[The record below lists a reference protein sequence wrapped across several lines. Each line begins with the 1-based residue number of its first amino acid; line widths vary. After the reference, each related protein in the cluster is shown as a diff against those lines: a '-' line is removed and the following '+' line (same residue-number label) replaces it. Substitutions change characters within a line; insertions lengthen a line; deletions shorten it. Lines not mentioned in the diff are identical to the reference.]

1 MNNAQKAIYR
11 RFKTVKERA
20 AYLSQFEIE
29 TRVDIVDLDFVHRA
43 YIGEVGLPITGT
55 EQAEV
60 LAKADAWLKE
70 KMNPPADDAERVQTT
85 PMKMALVGD
94 YE

>member
-11 RFKTVKERA
+11 KLKTVKERA
-20 AYLSQFEIE
+20 AYLSQFDIE

-43 YIGEVGLPITGT
+43 YIGDIALPITGT
-55 EQAEV
+55 DEA
-60 LAKADAWLKE
+60 AAWLKE
-70 KMNPPADDAERVQTT
+70 KMNPPVDGAERVQTT

>member
-1 MNNAQKAIYR
+1 MNNAQIAIYR
-11 RFKTVKERA
+11 KLKTVKERA

-43 YIGEVGLPITGT
+43 YIGDIALPITGAD
-55 EQAEV
+55 EAEV
-60 LAKADAWLKE
+60 LAKAAAWLKE
-70 KMNPPADDAERVQTT
+70 KMNPPVDGAERVQTT